1 MTIHMASWEVDRCL
15 HPASQHRTSCDQVY
29 HRLQEIG
36 LLAIALAEAWE
47 QDGNRDADSMMQPWP
62 FSAYQPAGGGSV
74 ADDDEIAR
82 GLSIDEWAAEVMA
95 LAKEY
100 RTETR

>member
-1 MTIHMASWEVDRCL
+1 MINIVSFEVDRCL
-15 HPASQHRTSCDQVY
+15 HPASQHRSSCDQVY
-29 HRLQEIG
+29 NRLREIG
-36 LLAIALAEAWE
+36 LLAMALAEAWE

-62 FSAYQPAGGGSV
+62 FSVYQTAGGGSE
-74 ADDDEIAR
+74 ADDDEIAQ

-95 LAKEY
+95 VAEEY